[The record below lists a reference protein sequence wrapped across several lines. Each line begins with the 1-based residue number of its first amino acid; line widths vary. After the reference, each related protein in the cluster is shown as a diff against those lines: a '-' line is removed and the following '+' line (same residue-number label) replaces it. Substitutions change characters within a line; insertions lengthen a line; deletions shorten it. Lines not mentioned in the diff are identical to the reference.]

1 MKSASIG
8 VLIADG
14 EPLVG
19 RALARL
25 LANNAGVQVIATSAR
40 GDEVLELAGRLHPAV
55 ALVDAHTPRMDGMD
69 VTRNLCQRFPETRV
83 IVLGV
88 YEALRDEALRAG
100 ACRFLLKDGGRAA
113 LVAAI
118 QLAAS
123 GQCEDD
129 LAGTG
134 ENDSPGG

>member
-1 MKSASIG
+1 MKSAPIR

-14 EPLVG
+14 DPLVC

-25 LANNAGVQVIATSAR
+25 LGNNADVEVVATSTG
-40 GDEVLELAGRLHPAV
+40 GDEVLELAGRLRPAV
-55 ALVDAHTPRMDGMD
+55 ALVDAHTPRMDGMEL
-69 VTRNLCQRFPETRV
+69 TRSLWQRFPETRV

-88 YEALRDEALRAG
+88 YEALREEALRAG

-123 GQCEDD
+123 GPCEDD
-129 LAGTG
+129 LSDLG
-134 ENDSPGG
+134 ENDSLGG